1 MIRHCNGYDR
11 GLLDGPTKG
20 AGPCACGLTFDD
32 ADRSVAYPHVFIATR
47 EDREALA
54 ALADS
59 IAVDPAGRG
68 TV

>member
-1 MIRHCNGYDR
+1 MIRRCNGFDR
-11 GLLDGPTKG
+11 GLLDGPTKT

-47 EDREALA
+47 ADREALA

-59 IAVDPAGRG
+59 IAREPASRG
-68 TV
+68 PV